1 MELDQF
7 VQLCKDF
14 GEAPSGH
21 GTMESRRLIRAIIVG
36 VEQPSNLPPDND
48 DIAQQ
53 GYEIG
58 REIGRNL

>member
-7 VQLCKDF
+7 VQLCKDLA
-14 GEAPSGH
+14 EAPSGH

-36 VEQPSNLPPDND
+36 VEQPSNLPPEND
-48 DIAQQ
+48 EIAQQ

-58 REIGRNL
+58 REIRRNL